1 MGVIKAGRMR
11 CAKVVAF
18 VGAMRNLYRD
28 LVGKPEGERP
38 VGRPTGKFEDKVK
51 VDFKEMGWSGVD
63 CINLA
68 QDNDTCVSS
77 EHENENSGSV
87 KCVKF
92 DKLRN

>member
-11 CAKVVAF
+11 RAKVVAF

-38 VGRPTGKFEDKVK
+38 VGRPTGKFEDNVK
-51 VDFKEMGWSGVD
+51 VDLKEMGWYGVD

-68 QDNDTCVSS
+68 QDNDTCGSR
-77 EHENENSGSV
+77 EHGNETSGLI
-87 KCVKF
+87 K
-92 DKLRN
+92 